1 MKITDACV
9 YPYPA
14 GDSSVSRLALEARAY
29 GYDSIVAIDTPAAE
43 ISGVTVLSGIHLA
56 NATAKDVQDRAR
68 KAGGSGAVISVQVG
82 DNAFNRAVVGTK
94 AICILRGIHEADRY
108 AFDHV
113 TAKIAADNMTAI
125 DLDLSVLIAG
135 RGRLRQKAIHRF
147 RDLVVLQHR
156 FEFPF
161 TISSSARSVLG
172 LRTVR
177 EVSGLCSVIGMDIS
191 DIELALAGVSR
202 ITGPDAVAVKV
213 IS

>member
-177 EVSGLCSVIGMDIS
+177 EVAGLCSVIGLDVS
-191 DIELALAGVSR
+191 DTAQALTGIDR
-202 ITGPDAVAVKV
+202 IMRPENAAVKV
-213 IS
+213 IP